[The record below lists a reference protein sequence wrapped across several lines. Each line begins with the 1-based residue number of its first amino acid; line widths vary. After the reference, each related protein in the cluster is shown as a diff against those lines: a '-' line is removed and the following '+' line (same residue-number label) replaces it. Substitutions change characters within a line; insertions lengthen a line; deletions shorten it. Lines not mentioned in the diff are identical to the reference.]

1 MILLEIFSLV
11 VNVALFS
18 YIISRWWRE
27 RKYAKPVGENWNEEV
42 TLLEE
47 EGEGDWA
54 LLRPVGRARIRPV
67 LVEITPLEEEEEE
80 G

>member
-27 RKYAKPVGENWNEEV
+27 RKYAKPVGENWDEEV

-47 EGEGDWA
+47 EGEGELGV

-67 LVEITPLEEEEEE
+67 LVEIIPLEEE